1 MAINNFRELANCE
14 IEGRTRS
21 TIWRKSPSQ
30 ISAQGTWF
38 DMSMSPGTPPPKYW
52 FDAPPAVA
60 KTISQSADGGLYH
73 GANVSPY
80 TKYLRKFSISASA
93 STALPI
99 RALICDYLLYYPS
112 LDDSTTDPQLMD
124 NTVTL
129 PRYTNGEGVQML
141 AISVAARTG
150 GQQFYVTYTNSD
162 GVSGRVSQTVTQ
174 SVQAAIGII
183 VSSGSVSPNGNP
195 FIGLQDGD
203 KGVRSIE
210 SVTMLGADVGLFALI
225 LVKPL
230 AEISIGEIQT
240 FSEKDFLL
248 NDNAL
253 PIIQDNAFLTLLF
266 NTQASVGATV
276 FFGDMKVIWN

>member
-1 MAINNFRELANCE
+1 MTINNFRELANAE
-14 IEGRTRS
+14 IDGRARQYM
-21 TIWRKSPSQ
+21 WRKSPSQ

-60 KTISQSADGGLYH
+60 KAISQSADGGLYH
-73 GANVSPY
+73 GPNVSPY
-80 TKYLRKFSISASA
+80 TKYLRKFSIAASA

-112 LDDSTTDPQLMD
+112 LDDSVTDPQTMD

-129 PRYTNGEGVQML
+129 PRYTSGEGVQML
-141 AISVAARTG
+141 AVSVAARTG

-162 GVSGRVSQTVTQ
+162 GVAGRTSRTVTQ
-174 SVQAAIGII
+174 SIQAAIGII
-183 VSSGSVSPNGNP
+183 VTSGNIAQNGNP

-225 LVKPL
+225 LVKPI
-230 AEISIGEIQT
+230 AEISIGELLT
-240 FSEKDFLL
+240 FSEKDFLI

-253 PIIQDNAFLTLLF
+253 PILQDNAFLTLLF
-266 NTQASVGATV
+266 NTQASVGATI